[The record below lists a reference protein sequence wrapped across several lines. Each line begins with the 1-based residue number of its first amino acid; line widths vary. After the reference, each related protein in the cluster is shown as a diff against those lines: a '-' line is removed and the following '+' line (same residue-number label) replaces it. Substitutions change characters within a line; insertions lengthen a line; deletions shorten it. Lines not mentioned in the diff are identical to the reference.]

1 MQRHRDEKKSK
12 EKSEMQNVTRDEDES
27 FFDDGSR
34 TLKRALHENDSSSD
48 PGVAL
53 LREIF
58 PGQSEEE
65 LRQLH
70 IDRLKS
76 AAAKKKRPPP
86 LTSKLGQRIWN
97 LLQEKGQ
104 PEPPRVALP
113 DEFLRIPQEIQCHTS
128 QWQNQLMNQL
138 EQRVLQ
144 QHREYQATR
153 GPEVAY
159 PLDGEY
165 CYTRSI
171 SKDVQLGL
179 GITLCEEGGCI
190 WVHSLLAKG
199 GTRCFRTPPDIRL
212 GGPALRAGIQPGDWV
227 LGIQGEALI
236 PTNQKNFLRHA
247 VSCVQR
253 ADDPVVMHLQHVPL
267 NGLHPLSGSG
277 PSLLDT
283 TAESLDTSM
292 SEEPTPDFG
301 VTSYGR
307 PLRRVHPFVRGL
319 VSKGLIQRETDEL
332 DATKCITQFTERARH
347 WESTSSFR
355 IDSHT
360 FELRFHFDPRD
371 LPPSLSEGALPYHYD
386 EAMTIHPYA
395 PSTPTLD
402 PYVDRIP
409 AEYLNA
415 GEGKVRLDDVLSE
428 QHGLLG
434 FDNDQVYTH
443 IPSTNQ
449 TKAKYPGARLP
460 SEKARPRPFLQPSD
474 VFIPLMG
481 VRKAL
486 CVRIL
491 NTFIE
496 ENRTAY
502 TIWVYDVESGREWYA
517 PVRYLR
523 DFQELRSATA
533 PLCASIYRIPFP
545 SGGWRAF
552 GVNEKSEPDSVRDEK
567 CHQLENFLRRI
578 TTLVYTDP
586 LHPGIAEIAIHV
598 QSFLGC
604 DAGLSQGGDSFL
616 RLQNPAVI
624 NEPMC
629 GQKVEK
635 GHSIF
640 QMNVRLRLKRS
651 IQRYTYRL
659 FLLNIMK
666 QIVDDFVSETWAN
679 GPTLNEIEVLEA
691 QGRTVLKE
699 RALRYLERIQDFLDQ
714 IQDLILEGCAAD
726 VESIA
731 RRRDFVALRKFID
744 GKKGNDYVEKIV
756 REAVR
761 EQVEIEVYVPL
772 RSVVSRLLVN
782 GWKHDDMEINFKMQV
797 SSCKAT
803 SCLVRMRFCLTI
815 F

>member
-1 MQRHRDEKKSK
+1 
-12 EKSEMQNVTRDEDES
+12 MQNATRDEDES

-34 TLKRALHENDSSSD
+34 TLKQALHENDSSSD

-58 PGQSEEE
+58 PDQSEEE

-70 IDRLKS
+70 TDRLKS
-76 AAAKKKRPPP
+76 SAAKKNRPPP

-97 LLQEKGQ
+97 LLQEEGQ
-104 PEPPRVALP
+104 PEPPKVTLP
-113 DEFLRIPQEIQCHTS
+113 DDFLRIPQEIQFHTS
-128 QWQNQLMNQL
+128 QWQNQLMIQL

-144 QHREYQATR
+144 QHRQYQATR
-153 GPEVAY
+153 GPAVAC
-159 PLDGEY
+159 PLDDEY

-190 WVHSLLAKG
+190 WVHSLLAKD
-199 GTRCFRTPPDIRL
+199 GTRLFRTPPDIHT
-212 GGPALRAGIQPGDWV
+212 GGPALRVGIQPGDWV
-227 LGIQGEALI
+227 LGIQGEALL
-236 PTNQKNFLRHA
+236 PTNHKNFLRYA
-247 VSCVQR
+247 VTSVQH
-253 ADDPVVMHLQHVPL
+253 ADDPVVLHLQHVPL
-267 NGLHPLSGSG
+267 NGLHPLAGSG
-277 PSLLDT
+277 PSLLDMT
-283 TAESLDTSM
+283 IESLDTSM
-292 SEEPTPDFG
+292 SEEPTPDFS
-301 VTSYGR
+301 VTSNGH
-307 PLRRVHPFVRGL
+307 PLRRVHPFVRL
-319 VSKGLIQRETDEL
+319 LASKGLMQRKTDEVE
-332 DATKCITQFTERARH
+332 ASKYMTQFTERARH
-347 WESTSSFR
+347 WESTLSFR
-355 IDSHT
+355 IDSNT

-386 EAMTIHPYA
+386 EAMRIHPYA

-402 PYVDRIP
+402 PSVDTIR
-409 AEYLNA
+409 AEYLNV
-415 GEGKVRLDDVLSE
+415 GERRLCLDDVLSE
-428 QHGLLG
+428 RHGLLG
-434 FDNDQVYTH
+434 FDNGQVRSH
-443 IPSTNQ
+443 IPSTMQ
-449 TKAKYPGARLP
+449 MRATYPGARLQ
-460 SEKARPRPFLQPSD
+460 SEKARPRPFVQPSD

-502 TIWVYDVESGREWYA
+502 TIWIYDVESGREWYA

-533 PLCASIYRIPFP
+533 PLCASIYQIPFP

-552 GVNEKSEPDSVRDEK
+552 GVNEKSEPDSVRDAK
-567 CHQLENFLRRI
+567 CRQLENFLRRI

-604 DAGLSQGGDSFL
+604 DRGLSQGGDAFL

-629 GQKVEK
+629 GQKVEE

-640 QMNVRLRLKRS
+640 QMNVRLLLKRS
-651 IQRYTYRL
+651 IQRYVFRL
-659 FLLNIMK
+659 FLLNVMK
-666 QIVDDFVSETWAN
+666 RIVDDFVSETRAN

-699 RALRYLERIQDFLDQ
+699 RALRDLERIQCFLDQ
-714 IQDLILEGCAAD
+714 IQDLILEGCAKD
-726 VESIA
+726 FESIA
-731 RRRDFVALRKFID
+731 HRRDFFALRKFID
-744 GKKGNDYVEKIV
+744 GKKGAVYLEKIE

-761 EQVEIEVYVPL
+761 EQIEIEIYVPL

-782 GWKHDDMEINFKMQV
+782 GWKHDDMETHFKMQV
-797 SSCKAT
+797 SSWKAV
-803 SCLVRMRFCLTI
+803 SCLLECDYV
-815 F
+815 